1 MDQEF
6 WEGEDLYYECIDTSL
21 GVDANSSNFKMY
33 KCIADKPLGRYNTPR
48 VNHSY
53 EEWPICQP
61 KTTTVKPGIVE
72 MGFNLFTL
80 YSLKISKNIYFCFFP
95 SKEIKRALKV
105 LLNNAIMELEK
116 ALAEKNYFLNVTL
129 PAFMGKI

>member
-33 KCIADKPLGRYNTPR
+33 KCIADKPIGRYNTPR

-53 EEWPICQP
+53 EQWPICQP

-80 YSLKISKNIYFCFFP
+80 YSLKFFSKKTIFVFF
-95 SKEIKRALKV
+95 SIQRNQNGIES
-105 LLNNAIMELEK
+105 
-116 ALAEKNYFLNVTL
+116 VTKQCHY
-129 PAFMGKI
+129 GTE

>member
-33 KCIADKPLGRYNTPR
+33 KCIADKPIGRYNTPR

-72 MGFNLFTL
+72 MGLNLFTL
-80 YSLKISKNIYFCFFP
+80 YSLKFFSKKKYFWQKYFWKICQNGPKILIHRCFV
-95 SKEIKRALKV
+95 E
-105 LLNNAIMELEK
+105 
-116 ALAEKNYFLNVTL
+116 
-129 PAFMGKI
+129 

>member
-6 WEGEDLYYECIDTSL
+6 WEGEDLYYECIDASL

-80 YSLKISKNIYFCFFP
+80 YSLKFFSKKKIFSKKFFFVFFYP
-95 SKEIKRALKV
+95 KKSKWH
-105 LLNNAIMELEK
+105 
-116 ALAEKNYFLNVTL
+116 
-129 PAFMGKI
+129 